1 MAYESLRE
9 FIEEL
14 EAEGELVRVRVEV
27 DPILEISEITDRI
40 SKAGGPALL
49 FERVRGSEFPVVI
62 NLFGSEK
69 RTAKALG
76 VRRLDELGE
85 RLAALLKPEVPETFL
100 GKIHKALEILPQLR
114 AIPPKIVHQGPCQE
128 IVKTG
133 TQVNLYQLPVLQCW
147 PKDAG
152 RFITFGQVYTRN
164 PETGE
169 RNVGLYRLQLLGPN
183 KTAMHWHLHH
193 DGCQHYQMYKRLGK
207 RMPIAVAL
215 GGDPVY
221 TYMATAPLPPSTDE
235 CLLGGFLRGRP
246 VELVPC
252 KTIDME
258 VPASAEIVLEGY
270 IDPTEPLVTEGPFG
284 DHTGFYSLADQ
295 FPVFHVT
302 ALTHRANAI
311 YPTTIVGKP
320 PMEDCFLGKATERLF
335 LPLVKLFIPEV
346 VDYDLPWFGVFHN
359 FCFVS
364 IRKRWPQQARKV
376 MSAIWSLGQLMFSKI
391 IVVVDEDVDVHN
403 YEEVW
408 FHVGANV
415 HPGRDVVFCEGPTD
429 ILDHAAPVCGIG
441 HKMGIDATR
450 KFPEEGHPRPWPEEI
465 LMDDATV
472 AKVTAR
478 WPEYGIGP
486 DPGPVGKGLGPYLK
500 KIGKGR

>member
-1 MAYESLRE
+1 MPYESLRE

-14 EAEGELVRVRVEV
+14 ESEGELVRVRAEV

-40 SKAGGPALL
+40 SKAGGPALF
-49 FERVRGSEFPVVI
+49 FERVRGSKFPLVI

-76 VRRLDELGE
+76 VRRLDELAE
-85 RLAALLKPEVPETFL
+85 RIAGLLKPEIPETFL
-100 GKIHKALEILPQLR
+100 GKLHKALEILPQLR
-114 AIPPKIVHQGPCQE
+114 AIPPKIVSHGVCQE

-133 TQVNLYQLPVLQCW
+133 GQVNLYELPVLQCW

-152 RFITFGQVYTRN
+152 RYITFGQVYTRH

-193 DGCQHYQMYKRLGK
+193 DGCQHYLMYKRLGK

-215 GGDPVY
+215 GGDPIY

-252 KTIDME
+252 KTVEME

-270 IDPTEPLVTEGPFG
+270 IDPSEPLVTEGPFG

-295 FPVFHVT
+295 FPVLHVT
-302 ALTHRANAI
+302 AITHRANAI

-320 PMEDCFLGKATERLF
+320 PMEDCYLGKATERLF

-429 ILDHAAPVCGIG
+429 ILDHAAPVCAVG

-450 KFPEEGHPRPWPEEI
+450 KLPEEGHPRPWPDEI
-465 LMDDATV
+465 LMDDATI

-478 WPEYGIGP
+478 WPEYGLGP
-486 DPGPVGKGLGPYLK
+486 DPGPVGKGIGPHLRRLRM
-500 KIGKGR
+500 KG